1 MKKDINILTLIT
13 WALLIAGL
21 FFMLNRQKQM
31 NESLINYHEYNKSKL
46 DSLSGEING
55 VDKRLDS
62 LKAIE
67 IHYNVTQKRY
77 EKNTTKL
84 DTFSINFRE
93 LLRAARNN

>member
-1 MKKDINILTLIT
+1 MKKDINILTVIT
-13 WALLIAGL
+13 WALLIASL
-21 FFMLNRQKQM
+21 YFVLNRQQQM
-31 NESLINYHEYNKSKL
+31 NENLINYHEYNKAKL
-46 DSLSGEING
+46 DSLSGKIQG

-67 IHYNVTQKRY
+67 IHYNVTQKKY

-84 DTFSINFRE
+84 DTFHLNFRE